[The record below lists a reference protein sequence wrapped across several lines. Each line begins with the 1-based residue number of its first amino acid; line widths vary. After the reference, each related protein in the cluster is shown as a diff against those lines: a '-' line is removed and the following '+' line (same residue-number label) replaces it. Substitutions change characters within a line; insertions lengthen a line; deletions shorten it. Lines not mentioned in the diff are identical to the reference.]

1 MFRAAVIYAPAA
13 LQVVA
18 ERISAALNR
27 KRFQVSVKPAEQAS
41 IPDLAAADLVLLGS
55 SAQAHAQAGA
65 ALPVEFA
72 ELLRALSGINL
83 AGRVGGIFAA
93 GSDAPLAAWKKAL
106 QDSDLRVDENLLRCD
121 QADAQALRGWVAKLA
136 RQVEEQA
143 RGHAD

>member
-13 LQVVA
+13 LQAVA
-18 ERISAALNR
+18 ERISAALDR

-55 SAQAHAQAGA
+55 SAQAQAGA
-65 ALPVEFA
+65 PLPVEFA

-121 QADAQALRGWVAKLA
+121 QADAQALRGWVVELA
-136 RQVEEQA
+136 RQVEELA